1 MSNDEPG
8 WLERRLPLG
17 AFWRR
22 HIGDYRVPR
31 NLNVF
36 YLFGSLLLFILALQ
50 VLTGLW
56 LLFGYE
62 PIVKGAFASVQLFMR
77 EVPFGWL
84 IRYLHAVG
92 ASALFVCLYL
102 HMLRGLLYGS
112 YRAPRELVWSF
123 GVLLYLLLL
132 AQAFFG
138 YLLPWGQLSYWGAQV
153 SLSAVEALPL
163 VGPSLADLLRGG
175 VVLSDA
181 SLRRF
186 QALHVVGLPLLILTL
201 VSLHVVALRQTGSNN
216 PEGDERDVR
225 GAAGVPFH
233 PYLTLKD
240 LCGLAVFLLV
250 FLAVVLLAPDLGGLV
265 LEPANQQPADPL
277 VTPAHIAPPWYLAP
291 FYALLRAV
299 PSKAGGLGLAALAIA
314 LLFVLPWL
322 DRSAVRSVRHKAR
335 PARLGLYLVCLAF
348 VALGILGVV
357 ALTDGRLWL
366 ARLAAGVYF
375 TGLLGMPWY
384 SRLGRPRAP
393 AESRS

>member
-1 MSNDEPG
+1 MRDREPG
-8 WLERRLPLG
+8 WLERRLPIG

-22 HIGDYRVPR
+22 HLSDYRVPH

-62 PIVKGAFASVQLFMR
+62 PTVKGAFASVQLFMR

-153 SLSAVEALPL
+153 SLSAVEAVPL
-163 VGPSLADLLRGG
+163 IGPTLADLLRGG
-175 VVLSDA
+175 IVLSDA

-186 QALHVVGLPLLILTL
+186 QALHVVGLPLLILAL

-216 PEGDERDVR
+216 PEGDERDVS

-322 DRSAVRSVRHKAR
+322 DRSPVRSVRRKAW
-335 PARLGLYLVCLAF
+335 PARLGLYLACLAF
-348 VALGILGVV
+348 VALGVLGVV
-357 ALTDGRLWL
+357 ALTDGRLLL

-375 TGLLGMPWY
+375 IGLLGMPWY
-384 SRLGRPRAP
+384 SRLGRPRTP

>member
-1 MSNDEPG
+1 VKEGEHD
-8 WLERRLPLG
+8 WLERRLPLR

-22 HIGDYRVPR
+22 HFSDYRVPR

-62 PIVKGAFASVQLFMR
+62 PTVEGAFASVQLFMR

-102 HMLRGLLYGS
+102 HLLRGLLYGS

-123 GVLLYLLLL
+123 GVLLYVLLL

-153 SLSAVEALPL
+153 SLSAVEAVPV
-163 VGPSLADLLRGG
+163 VGPTLADLLRGG

-186 QALHVVGLPLLILTL
+186 QALHVVGLPLLILLL
-201 VSLHVVALRQTGSNN
+201 VTLHVVALRQTGSNN
-216 PEGDERDVR
+216 PAGDDRDLC

-233 PYLTLKD
+233 PYMTLKD
-240 LCGLAVFLLV
+240 LCGLAIFLLV
-250 FLAVVLLAPDLGGLV
+250 FLGVVLLAPDLGGLV
-265 LEPANQQPADPL
+265 LEPANQQPANPL

-322 DRSAVRSVRHKAR
+322 DRSAVRSVCHKAW
-335 PARLGLYLVCLAF
+335 PARLGLYAACLAF
-348 VALGILGVV
+348 AALGILGVV
-357 ALTDGRLWL
+357 VLTDERLLL
-366 ARLAAGVYF
+366 ARLAAGLYF
-375 TGLLGMPWY
+375 FSLLAMPWY
-384 SRLGRPRAP
+384 SRLGQPRPL
-393 AESRS
+393 AESRP

>member
-1 MSNDEPG
+1 MKDDRHD
-8 WLERRLPLG
+8 WLERRLPLR

-22 HIGDYRVPR
+22 HVSEYRVPR
-31 NLNVF
+31 NLNGF
-36 YLFGSLLLFILALQ
+36 YLFGSLLVFILALQ
-50 VLTGLW
+50 LVSGLW
-56 LLFGYE
+56 LLLGYE
-62 PIVKGAFASVQLFMR
+62 PSVKGAFASVQLFMR

-123 GVLLYLLLL
+123 GVLLYVLLL

-153 SLSAVEALPL
+153 ALNAVEAVPL
-163 VGPSLADLLRGG
+163 VGPTLADLLRGG

-181 SLRRF
+181 TLRRF
-186 QALHVVGLPLLILTL
+186 QALHVVGLPLLILLL
-201 VSLHVVALRQTGSNN
+201 VTLHVVALRQTGSNN
-216 PEGDERDVR
+216 PEGDDREVS
-225 GAAGVPFH
+225 GAAGAPFH

-240 LCGLAVFLLV
+240 LCGLAIFLLV
-250 FLAVVLLAPDLGGLV
+250 FLSVVLLAPDLGGLV
-265 LEPANQQPADPL
+265 LEPANQQAANPL

-299 PSKAGGLGLAALAIA
+299 PSKAGGLGLAALALA

-322 DRSAVRSVRHKAR
+322 DRSAVRSVRRKAW
-335 PARLGLYLVCLAF
+335 PARLGLYAACLAF
-348 VALGILGVV
+348 AVLGVLGVV
-357 ALTDGRLWL
+357 ALTDERLWL

-375 TGLLGMPWY
+375 ASLLGMPWY
-384 SRLGRPRAP
+384 SRLGRPRP
-393 AESRS
+393 LPESGA

>member
-1 MSNDEPG
+1 MRDREPG
-8 WLERRLPLG
+8 WLERRLPIG
-17 AFWRR
+17 TFWRR
-22 HIGDYRVPR
+22 HLSDYRVPR

-62 PIVKGAFASVQLFMR
+62 PTVKGAFASVQLFMR

-102 HMLRGLLYGS
+102 HLLRGLLYGS

-153 SLSAVEALPL
+153 SLSAIEALPL
-163 VGPSLADLLRGG
+163 VGPTLADLLRGG
-175 VVLSDA
+175 VVPSDA
-181 SLRRF
+181 TLRRF
-186 QALHVVGLPLLILTL
+186 QALHVVGLPLLILAL

-216 PEGDERDVR
+216 PEGDEREVS

-277 VTPAHIAPPWYLAP
+277 VTPAHISPPWYLAP

-322 DRSAVRSVRHKAR
+322 DRSPVRSVRRKAW
-335 PARLGLYLVCLAF
+335 PARLGLYLACLAF
-348 VALGILGVV
+348 VALGVLGVV
-357 ALTDGRLWL
+357 ALTDGRLLL

-375 TGLLGMPWY
+375 IGLLGMPWY
-384 SRLGRPRAP
+384 SRLGRPRTP

>member
-1 MSNDEPG
+1 MKDDRHD
-8 WLERRLPLG
+8 WLERRLPLR

-22 HIGDYRVPR
+22 HVSDYRVPR

-36 YLFGSLLLFILALQ
+36 YLFGSLLVFILALQ
-50 VLTGLW
+50 VVSGLW
-56 LLFGYE
+56 LLLGYE
-62 PIVKGAFASVQLFMR
+62 PSVKGAFASVQLFMR

-163 VGPSLADLLRGG
+163 VGPILADLLRGG

-181 SLRRF
+181 TLRRF
-186 QALHVVGLPLLILTL
+186 QALHVVGLPLVILLL
-201 VSLHVVALRQTGSNN
+201 VTLHVVALRQTGSNN
-216 PEGDERDVR
+216 PEGDDRDVS

-240 LCGLAVFLLV
+240 LCGLAIFLLV

-265 LEPANQQPADPL
+265 LEPANQQAANPL

-299 PSKAGGLGLAALAIA
+299 PSKAGGLGLAALALA

-322 DRSAVRSVRHKAR
+322 DRSAVRSVRHKAW
-335 PARLGLYLVCLAF
+335 PARLGLYAACLAF
-348 VALGILGVV
+348 AALGVLGVV
-357 ALTDGRLWL
+357 ALTDARLWL

-375 TGLLGMPWY
+375 ASLLGMPWY
-384 SRLGRPRAP
+384 SRLGQPRPLP
-393 AESRS
+393 EPGP

>member
-1 MSNDEPG
+1 MKDREHD
-8 WLERRLPLG
+8 WLERRLPLR

-22 HIGDYRVPR
+22 HASDYRVPR
-31 NLNVF
+31 NLNGF

-62 PIVKGAFASVQLFMR
+62 PTVEGAFASVQLFMR
-77 EVPFGWL
+77 EVSFGWL

-123 GVLLYLLLL
+123 GVLLYVLLL

-153 SLSAVEALPL
+153 SLSAVEAVPL
-163 VGPSLADLLRGG
+163 IGPTLADLLRGG

-186 QALHVVGLPLLILTL
+186 QALHVVGLPLLLLML
-201 VSLHVVALRQTGSNN
+201 VTLHVVALRQTGSNN
-216 PEGDERDVR
+216 PEGDDRDLS

-233 PYLTLKD
+233 PYLTVKD

-250 FLAVVLLAPDLGGLV
+250 FVGVVLLAPSLGGLV
-265 LEPANQQPADPL
+265 LEPANQQMANPL
-277 VTPAHIAPPWYLAP
+277 VTPVHIAPPWYLAP

-322 DRSAVRSVRHKAR
+322 DRSAVRSVRHKAW
-335 PARLGLYLVCLAF
+335 PTRLGLYAGCLAF
-348 VALGILGVV
+348 ATLGVLGVV
-357 ALTDGRLWL
+357 ALTDERLLL

-375 TGLLGMPWY
+375 ASLLGMPWY
-384 SRLGRPRAP
+384 SRLGRPRVLP
-393 AESRS
+393 ESRS

>member
-1 MSNDEPG
+1 MKDPEHD
-8 WLERRLPLG
+8 WLERRLPLRI
-17 AFWRR
+17 FWRR
-22 HIGDYRVPR
+22 HLGDYRVPR

-62 PIVKGAFASVQLFMR
+62 PTVKGAFASVQLFMR

-153 SLSAVEALPL
+153 SLSAVEAVPL
-163 VGPSLADLLRGG
+163 IGPTLADLLRGG
-175 VVLSDA
+175 IVLSDA

-186 QALHVVGLPLLILTL
+186 QALHVVGLPLLILAL

-216 PEGDERDVR
+216 PEGDERAVS

-322 DRSAVRSVRHKAR
+322 DRSPVRSVRHKAW
-335 PARLGLYLVCLAF
+335 PARLGLYLACLAF
-348 VALGILGVV
+348 VALGVLGVV
-357 ALTDGRLWL
+357 ALTDGRLLL

-375 TGLLGMPWY
+375 IGLLGMPWY
-384 SRLGRPRAP
+384 SRLGRPRTP

>member
-1 MSNDEPG
+1 VNDDERD
-8 WLERRLPLG
+8 WLERRLPLR

-22 HIGDYRVPR
+22 HVSDYRVPR

-36 YLFGSLLLFILALQ
+36 YLFGSLLSFILALQ

-56 LLFGYE
+56 LLLGYE
-62 PIVKGAFASVQLFMR
+62 PTVQGAFASVQLFMR

-112 YRAPRELVWSF
+112 YRAPRELVWTF
-123 GVLLYLLLL
+123 GVLLYVLLL

-153 SLSAVEALPL
+153 SLSAVEAVPL
-163 VGPSLADLLRGG
+163 LGPTLADLLRGG

-181 SLRRF
+181 TLRRF
-186 QALHVVGLPLLILTL
+186 QALHVVGLPLLILALMT
-201 VSLHVVALRQTGSNN
+201 LHVVALRQTGSNN
-216 PEGDERDVR
+216 PEGDERDLS

-250 FLAVVLLAPDLGGLV
+250 FLSVVLLAPDLGGLV

-322 DRSAVRSVRHKAR
+322 DRSAVRSVRHKAWS
-335 PARLGLYLVCLAF
+335 ARLGLYLACLAF
-348 VALGILGVV
+348 LILGVLGVV
-357 ALTDGRLWL
+357 ALTDERLLL
-366 ARLAAGVYF
+366 ARLAAGFYF
-375 TGLLGMPWY
+375 ASLLGMPWY
-384 SRLGRPRAP
+384 SRLGRVRTPPEPR
-393 AESRS
+393 S

>member
-1 MSNDEPG
+1 MRDREPG
-8 WLERRLPLG
+8 WLERRLPIG

-22 HIGDYRVPR
+22 HLSDYRVPR

-62 PIVKGAFASVQLFMR
+62 PTVKGAFASVQLFMR

-102 HMLRGLLYGS
+102 HLLRGLLYGS

-153 SLSAVEALPL
+153 SLSAIEALPL
-163 VGPSLADLLRGG
+163 VGPTLADLLRGG
-175 VVLSDA
+175 VVPSDA
-181 SLRRF
+181 TLRRF
-186 QALHVVGLPLLILTL
+186 QALHVVGLPLLILAL
-201 VSLHVVALRQTGSNN
+201 VSLHIVALRQTGSNN
-216 PEGDERDVR
+216 PEGDERDVS

-250 FLAVVLLAPDLGGLV
+250 FLA
-265 LEPANQQPADPL
+265 
-277 VTPAHIAPPWYLAP
+277 
-291 FYALLRAV
+291 
-299 PSKAGGLGLAALAIA
+299 S
-314 LLFVLPWL
+314 
-322 DRSAVRSVRHKAR
+322 SR
-335 PARLGLYLVCLAF
+335 PIR
-348 VALGILGVV
+348 
-357 ALTDGRLWL
+357 W
-366 ARLAAGVYF
+366 
-375 TGLLGMPWY
+375 
-384 SRLGRPRAP
+384 
-393 AESRS
+393 

>member
-1 MSNDEPG
+1 MKEGEHD
-8 WLERRLPLG
+8 WLERRLPLR

-22 HIGDYRVPR
+22 HFSDYRVPR

-36 YLFGSLLLFILALQ
+36 YLFGSLLIFILALQ

-62 PIVKGAFASVQLFMR
+62 PTVKGAFASVQLFMR

-153 SLSAVEALPL
+153 SLSAIEALPL
-163 VGPSLADLLRGG
+163 VGPTLADLLRGG
-175 VVLSDA
+175 VVPSDA
-181 SLRRF
+181 TLRRF

-216 PEGDERDVR
+216 PEGDEREVS
-225 GAAGVPFH
+225 GVAGVPFH

-322 DRSAVRSVRHKAR
+322 DRSAVRSVRHKAW
-335 PARLGLYLVCLAF
+335 PARLGLYLACLAF

-357 ALTDGRLWL
+357 ALTDGRLLL

-375 TGLLGMPWY
+375 IGLLGMPWY

>member
-1 MSNDEPG
+1 MKNDRHD
-8 WLERRLPLG
+8 WLERRLPLR

-22 HIGDYRVPR
+22 HVSEYRVPR

-36 YLFGSLLLFILALQ
+36 YLFGSLLVFILALQ
-50 VLTGLW
+50 VLSGLW
-56 LLFGYE
+56 LLLGYE
-62 PIVKGAFASVQLFMR
+62 PSVKGAFASVQLFMR

-153 SLSAVEALPL
+153 SLSAVEALPV
-163 VGPSLADLLRGG
+163 VGPILADLLRGG

-181 SLRRF
+181 TLRRF
-186 QALHVVGLPLLILTL
+186 QALHVVGLPLVIMLL
-201 VSLHVVALRQTGSNN
+201 VTLHVVALRQTGSNN
-216 PEGDERDVR
+216 PEGDDRDVS

-240 LCGLAVFLLV
+240 LCGLAIFLLV

-265 LEPANQQPADPL
+265 LEPANQQAANPL

-299 PSKAGGLGLAALAIA
+299 PSKAGGLGLAALALA

-322 DRSAVRSVRHKAR
+322 DRSAARSVRHKAW
-335 PARLGLYLVCLAF
+335 PARLGLYAACLAF
-348 VALGILGVV
+348 AALGVLGVV
-357 ALTDGRLWL
+357 ALTDARLWL

-375 TGLLGMPWY
+375 ASLLGMPWY
-384 SRLGRPRAP
+384 SRLGQPRPLP
-393 AESRS
+393 EPGP

>member
-1 MSNDEPG
+1 MRDREPG
-8 WLERRLPLG
+8 WLERRLPIC

-22 HIGDYRVPR
+22 HLIDYRVSR

-62 PIVKGAFASVQLFMR
+62 PTVKGAFASVQLFMR

-153 SLSAVEALPL
+153 SLSAIEALPL
-163 VGPSLADLLRGG
+163 VGPTLADLLRGG
-175 VVLSDA
+175 VVPSDA
-181 SLRRF
+181 TLRRF
-186 QALHVVGLPLLILTL
+186 QALHVVGLPLLILAL

-216 PEGDERDVR
+216 PEGDERDVS

-322 DRSAVRSVRHKAR
+322 DRSPVRSVRRKAW
-335 PARLGLYLVCLAF
+335 PARLGLYLACLAF
-348 VALGILGVV
+348 VALGVLGVV
-357 ALTDGRLWL
+357 ALTDGRLLL
-366 ARLAAGVYF
+366 ARMAAGVYF
-375 TGLLGMPWY
+375 IGLLGMPWY
-384 SRLGRPRAP
+384 SRLGRPRTP

>member
-22 HIGDYRVPR
+22 HFSDYRVPR

-62 PIVKGAFASVQLFMR
+62 PTVKGAFASVQLFMR

-163 VGPSLADLLRGG
+163 VGPTLADLLRGG

-181 SLRRF
+181 TLRRF
-186 QALHVVGLPLLILTL
+186 QALHVVGLPLLILAL

-225 GAAGVPFH
+225 GAAGVAFH

-322 DRSAVRSVRHKAR
+322 DRSPVRSVRHKAW
-335 PARLGLYLVCLAF
+335 PARLGLYLACLAF
-348 VALGILGVV
+348 VALGVLGVV
-357 ALTDGRLWL
+357 ALTDGRLLL

-375 TGLLGMPWY
+375 IGLLGMPWY

-393 AESRS
+393 AECRS

>member
-1 MSNDEPG
+1 MKEGEHD
-8 WLERRLPLG
+8 WLERRLPLR

-22 HIGDYRVPR
+22 HFSEYRVPR

-62 PIVKGAFASVQLFMR
+62 PTVKGAFASVQLFMR

-102 HMLRGLLYGS
+102 HLLRGLLYGS

-123 GVLLYLLLL
+123 GVLLYVLLL

-153 SLSAVEALPL
+153 SLSAVEAVPL
-163 VGPSLADLLRGG
+163 LGPTLADLLRGG
-175 VVLSDA
+175 VVPSDA
-181 SLRRF
+181 TLRRF
-186 QALHVVGLPLLILTL
+186 QALHVVGLPLLILLL
-201 VSLHVVALRQTGSNN
+201 VTLHVVALRQTGSNN
-216 PEGDERDVR
+216 PEGDERDLR

-240 LCGLAVFLLV
+240 LCGLAIFLLV
-250 FLAVVLLAPDLGGLV
+250 FLGVVLLAPDLGGLV
-265 LEPANQQPADPL
+265 LEPANQQSANPL

-322 DRSAVRSVRHKAR
+322 DRSAVRSVRYKAW
-335 PARLGLYLVCLAF
+335 PARLGLYAGCLAF
-348 VALGILGVV
+348 ATLGVLGVV
-357 ALTDGRLWL
+357 VLTDERLLL

-375 TGLLGMPWY
+375 ISLLAMPWY
-384 SRLGRPRAP
+384 SRQGQPRPLP
-393 AESRS
+393 EPGP

>member
-1 MSNDEPG
+1 MKEGEHD
-8 WLERRLPLG
+8 WLERRLPLR

-22 HIGDYRVPR
+22 HFSDYRVPR

-36 YLFGSLLLFILALQ
+36 YLFGSLLIFILALQ

-62 PIVKGAFASVQLFMR
+62 PTVKGAFASVQLFMR

-153 SLSAVEALPL
+153 SLSAIEALPL
-163 VGPSLADLLRGG
+163 VGPTLADLLRGG
-175 VVLSDA
+175 VVPSDA
-181 SLRRF
+181 TLRRF

-216 PEGDERDVR
+216 PEGDEREVS
-225 GAAGVPFH
+225 GAGGVPFH

-322 DRSAVRSVRHKAR
+322 DRSPVRSIRHKAW
-335 PARLGLYLVCLAF
+335 PARLGLYLACLAF
-348 VALGILGVV
+348 VALGVLGVV
-357 ALTDGRLWL
+357 ALTDGRLLL

-375 TGLLGMPWY
+375 IGLLGMPWY
-384 SRLGRPRAP
+384 SRLGRSCAP
-393 AESRS
+393 AEFRS

>member
-1 MSNDEPG
+1 MKDSEPG
-8 WLERRLPLG
+8 WLERRLPLR
-17 AFWRR
+17 AFWQR
-22 HIGDYRVPR
+22 HIGEYRVPR

-62 PIVKGAFASVQLFMR
+62 PTVKGAFASVQLFMR

-153 SLSAVEALPL
+153 SLSAIEALPL
-163 VGPSLADLLRGG
+163 VGPTLADLLRGG
-175 VVLSDA
+175 VVPSDA
-181 SLRRF
+181 TLRRF
-186 QALHVVGLPLLILTL
+186 QALHVVGLPLLILAL

-216 PEGDERDVR
+216 PEGDDREVSD
-225 GAAGVPFH
+225 AAGVPFH

-322 DRSAVRSVRHKAR
+322 DRGPVRSVRLKAW
-335 PARLGLYLVCLAF
+335 PARLGLYLACLAF
-348 VALGILGVV
+348 VALGVLGVV
-357 ALTDGRLWL
+357 ALTDGRLLL

-375 TGLLGMPWY
+375 IGLLGMPWY
-384 SRLGRPRAP
+384 SRLGRPRTP
-393 AESRS
+393 AESGS

>member
-22 HIGDYRVPR
+22 HFSDYRVPR

-62 PIVKGAFASVQLFMR
+62 PTVKGAFASVQLFMR

-153 SLSAVEALPL
+153 SLGAVEALPL

-181 SLRRF
+181 TLRRF
-186 QALHVVGLPLLILTL
+186 QALHVVGLPLLILAL

-225 GAAGVPFH
+225 GAAGVAFH

-250 FLAVVLLAPDLGGLV
+250 FLAVILLAPDLGGLV
-265 LEPANQQPADPL
+265 LETANQQPADPL

-291 FYALLRAV
+291 YYALLRAV

-322 DRSAVRSVRHKAR
+322 DRSAARSIRHKAW
-335 PARLGLYLVCLAF
+335 PGRLGLYLVCLAF

-375 TGLLGMPWY
+375 IGLLGMPWY

-393 AESRS
+393 VESRS

>member
-1 MSNDEPG
+1 MKDREHD
-8 WLERRLPLG
+8 WLERRLPLR

-22 HIGDYRVPR
+22 HVSDYRVPR

-36 YLFGSLLLFILALQ
+36 YLFGALLVFILMLQ
-50 VLTGLW
+50 GLTGLW

-62 PIVKGAFASVQLFMR
+62 PTVKGAFASVQLFMR

-102 HMLRGLLYGS
+102 HLLRGLLYGS

-123 GVLLYLLLL
+123 GVLLYVLLL

-163 VGPSLADLLRGG
+163 VGPNLADLLRGG

-201 VSLHVVALRQTGSNN
+201 VMLHIIALRQTGSNN
-216 PEGDERDVR
+216 PEGDDRDLR

-240 LCGLAVFLLV
+240 LCGLAIFLLV

-277 VTPAHIAPPWYLAP
+277 VTPSHIAPPWYLAP

-299 PSKAGGLGLAALAIA
+299 PSKAGGLGLAALAVA

-322 DRSAVRSVRHKAR
+322 DRSAVRSVRRKAW
-335 PARLGLYLVCLAF
+335 PARLGLYVGCLAF
-348 VALGILGVV
+348 AALGVLGVV
-357 ALTDGRLWL
+357 ALTDERLLL
-366 ARLAAGVYF
+366 ARLAAVVYF
-375 TGLLGMPWY
+375 ASLLGMPWY
-384 SRLGRPRAP
+384 SRLGRT
-393 AESRS
+393 RSLPEQMP